1 VCVCVFFLFVS
12 VFPCLVLVWFFL
24 WLPEEELT
32 LLFLLHHENGDFSI
46 LMKDISFIVCGARQH
61 HIESSVTASLVTET
75 HYMNG

>member
-1 VCVCVFFLFVS
+1 MFFVFCLFPS
-12 VFPCLVLVWFFL
+12 SLVWFFL

-32 LLFLLHHENGDFSI
+32 LLFLLHCENGDFSI

-61 HIESSVTASLVTET
+61 HVKSSVTASLVTET